1 MKMKD
6 IIKKQTT
13 IIAVAVVL
21 VIVAAIGVSYAV
33 FFDVKAS
40 KDNQVITAGTLKLT
54 VTGVSA
60 LGITQ
65 PTNNE
70 SGLAS
75 SPVSYTVKNTDS
87 NLPATYSIYIYAA
100 DDNTM
105 DLSKIKISYDG
116 NATKGNT
123 AVVLNS
129 ITDKFTE
136 DGITYYKIKSGD
148 LAAKTSGSTQ
158 YLRVWLDEDAINGDI
173 SNKKLSLNLYIIS
186 EVKE

>member
-13 IIAVAVVL
+13 IIAIAVVL
-21 VIVAAIGVSYAV
+21 VAVAAIGVSYAV

-54 VTGVSA
+54 VTGVNT
-60 LGITQ
+60 LGITE
-65 PTNNE
+65 PMSNAN
-70 SGLAS
+70 GLAS

-87 NLPATYSIYIYAA
+87 NLPATYAIYIYA
-100 DDNTM
+100 DTDNTV
-105 DLSKIKISYDG
+105 DLSKVKISYDG
-116 NATKGNT
+116 NASKGNT

-129 ITDKFTE
+129 IADKFTE
-136 DGITYYKIKSGD
+136 NGLTYYKINSGD
-148 LAAKTSGSTQ
+148 LAAKASGSTQ
-158 YLRVWLDEDAINGDI
+158 YVRVWLDEDSIDGDI
-173 SNKKLSLNLYIIS
+173 SNKKVSLNLYIIS